1 MALMAALSS
10 LGRSQGAGDP
20 NRTKEVTGYLGWI
33 FFLLMLLTSDAGRQ
47 ALNSNYEQVMV
58 FLFSELQALGSRRAH
73 CREGQA
79 AHSQGTGPSNF
90 KVYRIS

>member
-1 MALMAALSS
+1 MQVTPTGQRRS
-10 LGRSQGAGDP
+10 LAIWDGF
-20 NRTKEVTGYLGWI
+20 